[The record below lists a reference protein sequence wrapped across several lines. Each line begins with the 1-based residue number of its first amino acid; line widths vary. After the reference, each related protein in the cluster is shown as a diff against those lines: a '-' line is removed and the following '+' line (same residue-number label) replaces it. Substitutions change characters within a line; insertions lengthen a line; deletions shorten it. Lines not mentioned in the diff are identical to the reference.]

1 MASPVA
7 LALDRY
13 LAKTLEGSAITFDK
27 AMDAVYAV
35 DKTGGA
41 YHRLFDGNHDV
52 MGAWKAIV
60 QAHPDN
66 SWIENASGY
75 LQALWKDVATPN
87 GIPYVTLDKAKFDGI
102 KEILHQS

>member
-1 MASPVA
+1 
-7 LALDRY
+7 
-13 LAKTLEGSAITFDK
+13 
-27 AMDAVYAV
+27 MDVVYAV

-87 GIPYVTLDKAKFDGI
+87 GIPYVTLDKGKFDGI